1 MTLFSA
7 APRPPRES
15 EKSVCVRAADCRGRE
30 RRRPPFAARLK
41 IFGACAAAIFAARAT
56 AQPSGA
62 TSAAPAFEGKPPA
75 QSVFATEQPSSGFW
89 AEHWFVRDAEHGN
102 PPVSGRFRVN
112 DPFAAFQKNFK
123 DRKEVRANGMMQIPA
138 DVDVTTV
145 RAAELYLETW
155 GGHAGTAH
163 KRVTVNGRTTYPLPD
178 DGTAAYFC
186 AHSYPSISLRITDV
200 LRGYNVFQFACD
212 LGTTF
217 WGHYIIDEACLRLEL
232 PVGHTLVA
240 QAGLA
245 DYRGRLEAK
254 VVGEKLQLAL
264 TGGREADIAAVEFYG
279 CYAGYEE
286 NGLGAGRQWH
296 GFTRKRVPQGHLGTV
311 TQPPF
316 AVTHD
321 VSMWPAQRD
330 IAVRAIVRFK
340 AAPALVYRTPIRDG
354 LALAERPGVEVRVFN
369 VAQLPERFW
378 SRANKPK
385 SAVIPLPMDAAQIE
399 RAELH
404 TVAWTGGA
412 GNVKDYFTLNGR
424 HFPVAE
430 GQEHRTAYTVFPVE
444 PTLLRRGDNAIEVRS
459 DTMEHGIEVLKPGPA
474 LVVRYRK

>member
-1 MTLFSA
+1 MTPLSA
-7 APRPPRES
+7 ALRLRRES
-15 EKSVCVRAADCRGRE
+15 EVGVGVPADACRP
-30 RRRPPFAARLK
+30 RRRQRSAGAAWRAILGAFAA
-41 IFGACAAAIFAARAT
+41 AVFAPRAT

-62 TSAAPAFEGKPPA
+62 TNAPPALEGKAPAQTVLAIER
-75 QSVFATEQPSSGFW
+75 PSSGFW
-89 AEHWFVRDAEHGN
+89 VEHWFVGDLAHGN
-102 PPVSGRFRVN
+102 PPAGGRFRVN

-123 DRKEVRANGMMQIPA
+123 DRKEVRANGMMQIPT

-155 GGHAGTAH
+155 GGHAGTAN

-178 DGTAAYFC
+178 DGTAADLC
-186 AHSYPSISLRITDV
+186 AHSYPSIPLRITDV

-217 WGHYIIDEACLRLEL
+217 WGHYIIDEACLRFEL
-232 PVGHTLVA
+232 PVGHELIA

-245 DYRGRLEAK
+245 DYHGALEAN
-254 VVGEKLQLAL
+254 VVGEKLELAL
-264 TGGREADIAAVEFYG
+264 TGGREADIASVEFYG

-286 NGLGAGRQWH
+286 NGLGTGRQWH
-296 GFTRKRVPQGHLGTV
+296 GFTRKRVPQGHLGTA
-311 TQPPF
+311 TRPPF
-316 AVTHD
+316 AVTQD

-330 IAVRAIVRFK
+330 VAVRAIVRFK
-340 AAPALVYRTPIRDG
+340 AAPTLVYRTPVRRG
-354 LALAERPGVEVRVFN
+354 LEIAPRSGVEVRVFH

-378 SRANKPK
+378 TRANKPK
-385 SAVIPLPMDAAQIE
+385 STVIPLPMDATHIE

-404 TVAWTGGA
+404 TVTWTGGP

-430 GQEHRTAYTVFPVE
+430 GQDHHTHYTVFSVE
-444 PTLLRRGDNAIEVRS
+444 PALLHRGDNAIEVRS